1 MTRWVSVSATRRR
14 VASRLPNVSAV
25 TGHFV
30 MSVSDWYPLS
40 EELLFEEDRHVVGC
54 CHLSALGRPLNDP
67 LALDKAR
74 QWLGRG
80 MGINKVARQVGLS
93 NSTVARLKAEMIA
106 SP

>member
-1 MTRWVSVSATRRR
+1 MMRKRIHAGLERA
-14 VASRLPNVSAV
+14 VANGK
-25 TGHFV
+25 T
-30 MSVSDWYPLS
+30 
-40 EELLFEEDRHVVGC
+40 
-54 CHLSALGRPLNDP
+54 LGQTLNDP

-93 NSTVARLKAEMIA
+93 NSTVARLEAEMIA